1 MRRSIQGPAQQF
13 DLQKGAE
20 IDIRLHIKLQHVAF
34 HHIFCNSLSLLDKFF
49 FASHFLFSYCK
60 VSKLRG

>member
-1 MRRSIQGPAQQF
+1 MRRSILGPAQQF

-20 IDIRLHIKLQHVAF
+20 IDIILHIKLQHVAF
-34 HHIFCNSLSLLDKFF
+34 HHIFCNSLSLLDKFS